1 MNGKN
6 EVSNMKSN
14 EEQYLE
20 TLESIKL
27 LLLNVTENF
36 EEGDDDIS
44 HFFEELYDTLDEVIP
59 MWAVR
64 K

>member
-20 TLESIKL
+20 SLESIKL

-59 MWAVR
+59 M
-64 K
+64 